1 MTLVRLLPHLLDAAA
16 GSGPEREALSDGTLR
31 LSYGELAARANRL
44 AHLLVDQGV
53 QRGDRVGIFLPR
65 CIDSLVAVY
74 GILKAGAAFV
84 PIDPSTPPA
93 GIRGL
98 LRDCEIRHL
107 VAHDSL
113 GRHLGQVQEK
123 STPLQCVIGPR
134 SAPDGLRGR
143 PWSDLEAFDGGA
155 PPDRRIL
162 ADDLAY
168 IMYSSGSTGRPKGI
182 MHTHRSGLAYAQL
195 SVDTYGVT
203 ATDRIANHSPLHF
216 DMSTFGYFSSI
227 CAGATTIIIPEA
239 YTKLAASLA
248 QLIDAERLTIWYS
261 VPLALIQ
268 LATRGALDQR
278 DFGTLRWVLFGGEP
292 FPPDHLRS
300 LMQLLPAARFSNV
313 YGPAEVNQ
321 CTYYH
326 LPPIADPTSE
336 AARGLPIPI
345 GDLWADA
352 EGTILDDREQPVAD
366 GEAGELVV
374 RTSTMMQ
381 GYWARPDLNAKAF
394 YRRPAAGGAEHV
406 FYRTG
411 DLVRRREDGK
421 LEFLGR
427 KDRQV
432 KIRGYRV
439 ELDEIEH
446 YLSAHRAVAHAAVF
460 PVGQDD
466 GTRRIEAAVTLDEGG
481 ADMAEL
487 QAYLGGVF
495 PWYAV
500 PERIVVLPSL
510 PRTAT
515 DKIDR
520 RQLQTLAERGEW
532 SH

>member
-1 MTLVRLLPHLLDAAA
+1 MTFARLLPQLLDRAAEA
-16 GSGPEREALSDGTLR
+16 GPERKALSDGTVR
-31 LSYGELAARANRL
+31 LSYGEAASRANQL
-44 AHLLVDQGV
+44 AHLLVEEGA
-53 QRGDRVGIFLPR
+53 RSGDRVGICLPR
-65 CIDSLVAVY
+65 CLESAIAVY

-93 GIRGL
+93 GIRQL
-98 LRDCEIRHL
+98 LRDCDIRHL
-107 VAHDSL
+107 ITHDSL
-113 GRHLGQVQEK
+113 ARALGEVQRET
-123 STPLQCVIGPR
+123 TPLRCVIGPK
-134 SAPDGLRGR
+134 SAPGDLRCR
-143 PWSDLEAFDGGA
+143 SWSDLEAHDGGA
-155 PPDRRIL
+155 APDRRIL

-203 ATDRIANHSPLHF
+203 AADRIANHSPLHF

-239 YTKLAASLA
+239 HTKLAASLA
-248 QLIDAERLTIWYS
+248 QLVEAEGVTIWYS

-268 LATRGALDQR
+268 LATRGGLDQR
-278 DFGTLRWVLFGGEP
+278 DLAMLRWVLFGGEP
-292 FPPDHLRS
+292 FPPDHLKA
-300 LMQLLPAARFSNV
+300 LMQLLPGARFSNV

-321 CTYYH
+321 CTYHH
-326 LPPIADPTSE
+326 LSPVSDPTSE
-336 AARGLPIPI
+336 AARGLPVPI
-345 GDLWADA
+345 GDLWAEA
-352 EGTILDDREQPVAD
+352 EGLILEEADQPVTD
-366 GEAGELVV
+366 GEPGELVV

-411 DLVRRREDGK
+411 DLVRRREDGR

-446 YLSAHRAVAHAAVF
+446 HLSAHPAVDHAAVF
-460 PVGQDD
+460 PVGQGD
-466 GTRRIEAAVTLDEGG
+466 GTKRIEAAVTLGES
-481 ADMAEL
+481 ATEAAQL
-487 QAYLGGVF
+487 QAYLSQVF

-500 PERIVVLPSL
+500 PERVTILPSL

-520 RQLQTLAERGEW
+520 RQLQAMAESGELT
-532 SH
+532 H